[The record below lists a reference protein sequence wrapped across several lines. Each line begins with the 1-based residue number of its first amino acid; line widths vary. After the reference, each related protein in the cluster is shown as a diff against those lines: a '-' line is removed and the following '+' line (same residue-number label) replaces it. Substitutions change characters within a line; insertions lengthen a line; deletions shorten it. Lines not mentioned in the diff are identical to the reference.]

1 MVDVSKMVKLLE
13 RVVWITDTWGRFPAY
28 PPANQNPSNEGAS
41 SRTSTSGP
49 STSQQMSP
57 TSQQIQFDF
66 AVDVAFLFSLID
78 QNPDQNAELIRL
90 LNTSTSGNVNDLN
103 GENLDRG
110 SSVESECS
118 LLIWP
123 LCQIFWLKA
132 MLRIRKFPMIL
143 LMTAHRNIG
152 SNFASPA
159 FLGAF

>member
-1 MVDVSKMVKLLE
+1 MCQKWSNYWREWFGLPTHGAV
-13 RVVWITDTWGRFPAY
+13 FPAY

-103 GENLDRG
+103 GENLDREVLSNLSAHYSFGHCVKYFG
-110 SSVESECS
+110 SKPCCESGNS
-118 LLIWP
+118 
-123 LCQIFWLKA
+123 
-132 MLRIRKFPMIL
+132 R
-143 LMTAHRNIG
+143 
-152 SNFASPA
+152 
-159 FLGAF
+159 